1 MKLAQKARKA
11 KAPVAKTP
19 RPRRKSEKDA
29 PPGDQRQEE
38 KGFLFLDPYWDDQF
52 CSYYD
57 PTLRTCCNR

>member
-1 MKLAQKARKA
+1 MKLAQKSRKA
-11 KAPVAKTP
+11 KAPKAKTP
-19 RPRRKSEKDA
+19 RPRRKSKKDA
-29 PPGDQRQEE
+29 PPGGQRQEE

>member
-1 MKLAQKARKA
+1 MKLAQRALKA
-11 KAPVAKTP
+11 KAPKAKAPRARP
-19 RPRRKSEKDA
+19 RPEKEA

>member
-1 MKLAQKARKA
+1 MKLAQKARA
-11 KAPVAKTP
+11 PKAPKRKTP
-19 RPRRKSEKDA
+19 PRRELAKDT
-29 PPGDQRQEE
+29 PPGSQRQED

>member
-1 MKLAQKARKA
+1 MKLAKKARVP
-11 KAPVAKTP
+11 KAPKAKTP

>member
-1 MKLAQKARKA
+1 MKLAQRAGKA
-11 KAPVAKTP
+11 KVPKAKRP
-19 RPRRKSEKDA
+19 RPRPRPEKEV
-29 PPGDQRQEE
+29 PPGGQRQEE

>member
-1 MKLAQKARKA
+1 MKPAQKARKA
-11 KAPVAKTP
+11 KAPKAKTP

>member
-1 MKLAQKARKA
+1 MKLAKKARVP
-11 KAPVAKTP
+11 KAPKRKTP
-19 RPRRKSEKDA
+19 PRREQANDT

>member
-1 MKLAQKARKA
+1 MKRAQRARKA
-11 KAPVAKTP
+11 KPVRAETMP
-19 RPRRKSEKDA
+19 QRPKAEEKA

-38 KGFLFLDPYWDDQF
+38 RGFLFLDPYWDDQF

>member
-1 MKLAQKARKA
+1 MKLAQRARKAQARKA
-11 KAPVAKTP
+11 KTP
-19 RPRRKSEKDA
+19 RLRPKSEKEA
-29 PPGDQRQEE
+29 PPDHQGQEE

>member
-1 MKLAQKARKA
+1 MKLAQRARKTR
-11 KAPVAKTP
+11 APKVKTSRA
-19 RPRRKSEKDA
+19 RPESEKEA
-29 PPGDQRQEE
+29 PPGDQRRDE

>member
-1 MKLAQKARKA
+1 MKLAQPGREA
-11 KAPVAKTP
+11 KAPKPKTP
-19 RPRRKSEKDA
+19 PRRKKTNKEP
-29 PPGDQRQEE
+29 PPGDQRQDE

>member
-1 MKLAQKARKA
+1 MKLAQKARVP
-11 KAPVAKTP
+11 KAPKRKTP
-19 RPRRKSEKDA
+19 PRRKQAKDA